1 MVTEEAAVVVMNY
14 EDGKLTLAE
23 AKQALKKLG
32 IDTYTIREVLK
43 CK

>member
-1 MVTEEAAVVVMNY
+1 MTSEEMAKVVMDY

-32 IDTYTIREVLK
+32 ADTYTIREALK